1 MKPIPIKTFLT
12 DVAALV
18 IAAALAVGVA
28 VVISILTNLP

>member
-1 MKPIPIKTFLT
+1 MSPIKTFLT

-28 VVISILTNLP
+28 AIVSILTHLP